1 MLMIFSSSSLLLISS
16 IAILPILS
24 IEDAEFWR
32 KLGAES
38 IEASL
43 NVKKNEGM
51 AKNGIIFI
59 GDGMGMATITAGR
72 IFKGQSEGRTGE
84 EGYLTNNSLQTYNV
98 DRQVPDSAATATALF
113 SGVKAN
119 YYTMG
124 LDGTAQFNVCRT
136 DVEAKA
142 KVSSII
148 DWAIAAG
155 KSTGKLRSEITAC
168 HHLLSA
174 PSTFS
179 PCPHDDFHSV
189 YFTPDFLSLTLQHGC
204 ERTNAIFCHVM
215 SYIHGRMEEEMD
227 KLSALI
233 LCPII

>member
-1 MLMIFSSSSLLLISS
+1 MARGVMTISWCS
-16 IAILPILS
+16 
-24 IEDAEFWR
+24 W
-32 KLGAES
+32 
-38 IEASL
+38 
-43 NVKKNEGM
+43 
-51 AKNGIIFI
+51 
-59 GDGMGMATITAGR
+59 
-72 IFKGQSEGRTGE
+72 GE
-84 EGYLTNNSLQTYNV
+84 RNNSLQTYNV

-233 LCPII
+233 LCPIIWTLHVFRVRIIQKTNQQSWPWSGVIRR